1 MTDLGLLIARVM
13 MSLVFLLS
21 GVDKALHWSAGVAE
35 INTGGLPHAPWML
48 AATLMT
54 QLLGG
59 LSVAFG
65 VRVRFGALA
74 LAGFT
79 VVATVLFHDFWNATG
94 EAWQH
99 QFTTFMEHV
108 AIVGGFLVIVVTGP
122 GAFSVDRYLP
132 PHGPLERLFGA
143 RS

>member
-1 MTDLGLLIARVM
+1 MTDLGLLVARVM

-21 GVDKALHWSAGVAE
+21 GFDKALHWTAGLAE
-35 INTGGLPHAPWML
+35 IEASGLPAAPLML
-48 AATLMT
+48 GATVTT
-54 QLLGG
+54 QICGG

-65 VRVRFGALA
+65 VRARWGALL

-79 VVATVLFHDFWNATG
+79 VIATVLFHDFWNATG

-108 AIVGGFLVIVVTGP
+108 AIVGGFLVVVVIGP
-122 GAFSVDRYLP
+122 GALSIDRHLP
-132 PHGPLERLFGA
+132 RGFLERLFGPP
-143 RS
+143 R